1 MILDLKLQMR
11 AAGLPVALAILITL
25 AGPLS
30 AQESATAEANTTEEV
45 SEAAASSSEPRPP
58 WLLSCSNQMDAAV
71 LQCEASQSI
80 VTGPQNQR
88 LATVS
93 LLRSVGDD
101 AASGVFTLPI
111 GLNLPAG
118 LTLSVDETEL
128 MNIPF
133 QSCDAQGCYAISPLA
148 AGQITAMKDGAEF
161 VLTVESQA
169 KESIRISF
177 ELRGFTQS
185 WSLVP

>member
-1 MILDLKLQMR
+1 MDLKLRMR
-11 AAGLPVALAILITL
+11 ATGLPMALATLITL

-30 AQESATAEANTTEEV
+30 AQESATAEANTTEEI
-45 SEAAASSSEPRPP
+45 SETLTATPAEPRAP
-58 WLLSCSNQMDAAV
+58 WLLSCSNQMDVAV
-71 LQCEASQSI
+71 LQCETSQSI

-93 LLRSVGDD
+93 LLRSVGND

-111 GLNLPAG
+111 GLNLPEG
-118 LTLSVDETEL
+118 LTLAVDETEL

-133 QSCDAQGCYAISPLA
+133 QSCDAQGCYAITPLE
-148 AGQITAMKDGAEF
+148 AGQITAMKDGAEL

-177 ELRGFTQS
+177 ELRGFSDS

>member
-1 MILDLKLQMR
+1 MNS
-11 AAGLPVALAILITL
+11 AGLPLALATLITL
-25 AGPLS
+25 AGSLS
-30 AQESATAEANTTEEV
+30 AQESATADASTTEAITET
-45 SEAAASSSEPRPP
+45 AADNALPRAP
-58 WLLSCSNQMDAAV
+58 WLVSCSNQMDAVV
-71 LQCEASQSI
+71 LQCETAQSI

-101 AASGVFTLPI
+101 AASAVFTLPI
-111 GLNLPAG
+111 GLDLPAG
-118 LTLSVDETEL
+118 LNLAVDAIEL

-148 AGQITAMKDGAEF
+148 AGQITALKDGAEL
-161 VLTVESQA
+161 VLTVQSQA
-169 KESIRISF
+169 QETIRISF

-185 WSLVP
+185 WSLMP